1 MPPDYRWFSSSC
13 GIPLPIFATTGA
25 TARGGVVVGG
35 GVWGKYDYVDGT
47 IMDGG
52 RVAALERPS
61 LMIYEDDDD
70 DEEDEPPQQT
80 SSFPSSPLGNVISE
94 ERIAN
99 EEEGVEVADEYDD
112 AN

>member
-1 MPPDYRWFSSSC
+1 MS
-13 GIPLPIFATTGA
+13 G
-25 TARGGVVVGG
+25 VGG
-35 GVWGKYDYVDGT
+35 GGVGGKYDYVDGT

-80 SSFPSSPLGNVISE
+80 SSIPSSPLGNVISE

-99 EEEGVEVADEYDD
+99 EEEVADEYDD

>member
-1 MPPDYRWFSSSC
+1 M
-13 GIPLPIFATTGA
+13 FATTGA
-25 TARGGVVVGG
+25 AARSGVGG
-35 GVWGKYDYVDGT
+35 GGVGGKYDYVDGT